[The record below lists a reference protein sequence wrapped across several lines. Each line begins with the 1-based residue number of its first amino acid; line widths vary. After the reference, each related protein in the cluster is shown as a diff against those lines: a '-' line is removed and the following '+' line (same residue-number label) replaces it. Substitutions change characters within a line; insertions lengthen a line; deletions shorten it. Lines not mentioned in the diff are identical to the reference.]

1 MHRPYLPMGMG
12 FAHREGLE
20 DLLVKHRKFI
30 DHKNFHA
37 NELGDFLQ
45 VALGKIQFASTHAR
59 LP

>member
-1 MHRPYLPMGMG
+1 MRNPRMPVGMG
-12 FAHREGLE
+12 HAHREGLE

-30 DHKNFHA
+30 DHNNFHE

-45 VALGKIQFASTHAR
+45 VALGKIQFALTHAR